1 MTFQCKNV
9 SDFLNDTYCIFSIL
23 YIKAVSKLKSKYV
36 CQNCGFSSLRW
47 SGKCPECGNWSTMS
61 EEIISIDKRK
71 SPSGSVKLNNGTYN
85 LITDVSAEPEQRT
98 KTQIDELDRVLGGGI
113 VKGSVILI
121 GGDPGIGKSTL
132 MLQIA
137 DKVRDRKI
145 LYVSGE
151 ESAVQIKMRA
161 DRLKF
166 HLNNFYILSETNLD
180 IIQAVIEKEQP
191 DIVVIDSIQT
201 VSRPDLE
208 SAPGTVTQLRE
219 STSLL
224 MHISKKFGVS
234 VFIVGHITKEGVI
247 AGPKVLEHMVD
258 VVLQFEGERTHSYR
272 ILRGI
277 KNRFGSTNE
286 IGIFE
291 MSDGGLKEVKNP
303 SEVFLS
309 QRNYGAS
316 GCVIS
321 ASIEGTRP
329 LLIEVQALASA
340 TSFGIPQ
347 RTSMGYD
354 YKKLSI
360 IIAVLEKKLGLFL
373 NKYDI
378 FLNIAGG
385 VKIDEP
391 AIDLAVAMSIY
402 SSFRDIPADSDTVA
416 LGEIGLSGEVRTISY
431 IDKRISEAS
440 KLGFK
445 KIILPKGNLKNIN
458 RKNSGIEIIGVERIK
473 DAVDALF

>member
-1 MTFQCKNV
+1 MQ
-9 SDFLNDTYCIFSIL
+9 
-23 YIKAVSKLKSKYV
+23 SKVKTKYV
-36 CQNCGFSSLRW
+36 CQNCGYSSPRW
-47 SGKCPECGNWSTMS
+47 TGRCPDCSEWNTLV
-61 EEIISIDKRK
+61 EEIINTGKRVFSKSSSLLKQSADLKSISD
-71 SPSGSVKLNNGTYN
+71 
-85 LITDVSAEPEQRT
+85 ITLANSIRF
-98 KTQIDELDRVLGGGI
+98 KTGITELDRVLGGG
-113 VKGSVILI
+113 VVEGSVVLI

-137 DKVRDRKI
+137 NNVKLKKF

-151 ESAVQIKMRA
+151 ESGIQIKLRCE
-161 DRLKF
+161 RLNYDLK
-166 HLNNFYILSETNLD
+166 NFYVLCETSLE
-180 IIQAVIEKEQP
+180 IIEAVIEKEKPQ
-191 DIVVIDSIQT
+191 IIVIDSIQT
-201 VSRPDLE
+201 ISHPDID
-208 SAPGTVTQLRE
+208 SAPGTISQLRE
-219 STSLL
+219 STAMLIK
-224 MHISKKFGVS
+224 ISKS
-234 VFIVGHITKEGVI
+234 LNIPIFIVGHITKDGII

-258 VVLQFEGERTHSYR
+258 VVLQFEGEKTHFYR

-291 MSDGGLKEVKNP
+291 MTDKGLKEVLNP

-329 LLIEVQALASA
+329 ILIEVQALV
-340 TSFGIPQ
+340 TSTSYGFPQ

-354 YKKLSI
+354 YKKLNI
-360 IIAVLEKKLGLFL
+360 LIAVLEKKLGLFL
-373 NKYDI
+373 NKSDI

-391 AIDLAVAMSIY
+391 AIDLAVGMSIY
-402 SSFRDIPADSDTVA
+402 SSFKDIPIDSETVM
-416 LGEIGLSGEVRTISY
+416 LGEIGLSGEIRTISY
-431 IDKRISEAS
+431 IDRRIKEAA

-445 KIILPKGNLKNIN
+445 KILVPKGNLKNFN
-458 RKNSGIEIIGVERIK
+458 TKKYKTEIVGVEKIK
-473 DAVDALF
+473 DAIEILI